1 MAARRYG
8 YSVGNESDP
17 GDPWG
22 RSELSIEADG
32 RVSLRHHFPGPLATR
47 GWTGRV
53 EATMLE
59 ALRGALEEA
68 GFPDGPS
75 APPVAGSGLR
85 RLTVGTAYVALP
97 WHLPAAQ
104 AAYAKAF
111 DLLDGVIHELTAGA
125 VAYSTTHTGLVSDI
139 NEAPGPSY
147 Q

>member
-22 RSELSIEADG
+22 RSELSIEPDG

-53 EATMLE
+53 EAAALE

-125 VAYSTTHTGLVSDI
+125 VAYPTTHTGLVSDI
-139 NEAPGPSY
+139 TPAGES
-147 Q
+147 